1 MPRPRPFKLHT
12 ERLGPLPIVNHFLE
26 KLGVEPL
33 LERYVPTTDRRARL
47 AWAKALGVLLR
58 SIIVEREPVYR
69 QDEIVRAFAPGAFG
83 LGEKEM
89 ALLADDQI
97 GRALDR
103 LFDAD
108 RGSLLTEL
116 VVTMRRR
123 FDVDCDEL
131 HNDSTSIRFTG
142 QYREARGRSIR
153 GRRGPW
159 ITYGYSKDHRPD
171 LKQLLWI
178 LTTGPDGVPFQ
189 FRCEDGNTTDSATH
203 IATWESLR
211 ALVGR
216 PDFLYVSDSKLC
228 VMETMEHLD
237 RHGGRF
243 VTVLPR
249 SRSEDKEFRLW
260 IQTHEPVW
268 DLAVD
273 RRNPR
278 RRGGPRDRWWVFRH
292 PLPSQ
297 EGWPVVWVKSSLLS
311 LTQQQSR
318 RERIARATDD
328 LTDLA
333 TRLRQRR
340 SRLRERRDVHEAVE
354 GILARLHVRRYIHV
368 NVEVD
373 EEHRFRQ
380 DAPGRP
386 GPKTRYR
393 RTTRR
398 SLRLTWSTDEAAIAY
413 DHKSD
418 GMYPL
423 LTNDRVLTPQQVL
436 DAHKRQPTIEKR
448 FEQLKSVHHIAPVF
462 LKNEGRVE
470 AFFCLYFIALLVQA
484 IIEREIRHAMQQQ
497 GVATLPLYPE
507 RRPCRRPTTEQ
518 ILRLFTFVER
528 HGIHRHGRLVQ
539 SFDPDISDVQ
549 ADVLRLLSVPR
560 SAYARR

>member
-1 MPRPRPFKLHT
+1 MRT

-26 KLGVEPL
+26 RLGIEPL

-47 AWAKALGVLLR
+47 GWAKALGVLLR

-69 QDEIVRAFAPGAFG
+69 QDETVRAFAPGAFG
-83 LGEKEM
+83 LSQEEM
-89 ALLADDQI
+89 ALLADDQL

-116 VVTMRRR
+116 VVTMRRS
-123 FDVDCDEL
+123 FGVGCEEL
-131 HNDSTSIRFTG
+131 HNDSTTVKFTG
-142 QYREARGRSIR
+142 QYRDARGRSIR

-178 LTTGPDGVPFQ
+178 LTTGPDGVPLQ
-189 FRCEDGNTTDSATH
+189 FRCGDGNTSDSTTH
-203 IATWESLR
+203 IETWEALR
-211 ALVGR
+211 GLVGH
-216 PDFLYVSDSKLC
+216 PDFLYVADSKLC

-237 RHGGRF
+237 RRGGRF

-260 IQTHEPVW
+260 LQTHEPAW
-268 DLAVD
+268 ELAVD

-297 EGWPVVWVKSSLLS
+297 EGWPVIWVKSSLLGLS
-311 LTQQQSR
+311 QQQSR
-318 RERIARATDD
+318 RERIARATDE

-333 TRLRQRR
+333 TRLRERR
-340 SRLRERRDVHEAVE
+340 SRLRERREVLQAVE
-354 GILARLHVRRYIHV
+354 AILARLHVRRYVHV
-368 NVEVD
+368 NVEAE
-373 EEHRFRQ
+373 EEHRYRQ
-380 DAPGRP
+380 DTPGRP

-398 SLRLTWSTDEAAIAY
+398 RLRLTCSTDEAAIAY

-423 LTNDRVLTPQQVL
+423 LTNDHALKPQQVL
-436 DAHKRQPTIEKR
+436 EAHKRQPAIEKR
-448 FEQLKSVHHIAPVF
+448 FEQLKTVHQIAPIF

-470 AFFCLYFIALLVQA
+470 ALFCLYFIALLIQA
-484 IIEREIRHAMQQQ
+484 LIEREIRQEMQRQ
-497 GVATLPLYPE
+497 GVPTLPLYPE
-507 RRPCRRPTTEQ
+507 RRLCRRPTTEQ
-518 ILRLFTFVER
+518 VLRLFSLVER
-528 HGIHRHGRLVQ
+528 HAIHRQGRLLQ
-539 SFDPDISDVQ
+539 LFDPEITDLQ
-549 ADVLRLLSVPR
+549 AQVLRLLGVPR
-560 SAYARR
+560 SAYRHQ